1 MAIKLPPTGSTPYSR
16 PGRKRVHR
24 KRRNNNAYPGGETG
38 FSLLELIV
46 VIMILGILGLA
57 ALPRMIA
64 TDQFTAAVAAD
75 LAATEIRAAQA
86 RALFSGT
93 PRTISFDGNTYTADG
108 ETKNLPGDAVA
119 AAHSIDF
126 NPFGE
131 PSAGGGISFDITSGD
146 ATRTITV
153 SSLTGKVTIN

>member
-1 MAIKLPPTGSTPYSR
+1 VNLPRTYIAP
-16 PGRKRVHR
+16 K
-24 KRRNNNAYPGGETG
+24 PGGETG
-38 FSLLELIV
+38 FTLLELIV

-57 ALPRMIA
+57 TLPRMIA

-93 PRTISFDGNTYTADG
+93 PRTISFAGNTYTADG
-108 ETKNLPGDAVA
+108 ETKNLPGDALA
-119 AAHSIDF
+119 TAHSIDF

-131 PSAGGGISFDITSGD
+131 PSAGGGMSFEITSGET
-146 ATRTITV
+146 TRTITV
-153 SSLTGKVTIN
+153 APLTGKVTIN

>member
-1 MAIKLPPTGSTPYSR
+1 M
-16 PGRKRVHR
+16 
-24 KRRNNNAYPGGETG
+24 RRTSFHNQISFPGGATG

-57 ALPRMIA
+57 ALPRMIS

-93 PRTISFDGNTYTADG
+93 PRTISFTGNTYTADG
-108 ETKNLPGDAVA
+108 ETKNLPGDAQSEEY
-119 AAHSIDF
+119 SIDF

-131 PSAGGGISFDITSGD
+131 PSAGGGMSFDITSGET
-146 ATRTITV
+146 TRTITV
-153 SSLTGKVTIN
+153 TSLTGKVTIN